1 MKNFK
6 KAIILSIIIVIIIIY
21 AIYNYLSVGEDEFIE
36 EDLYVETNTNVEEK
50 NIIILHITGE
60 VNKPRNNTNSWRHY
74 RICRHK

>member
-60 VNKPRNNTNSWRHY
+60 VNKPRNNTNR
-74 RICRHK
+74 

>member
-21 AIYNYLSVGEDEFIE
+21 AVYNYLNAGGEEFIE
-36 EDLYVETNTNVEEK
+36 EDLYVETNTNIEEK

-60 VNKPRNNTNSWRHY
+60 VNKPRNNTN
-74 RICRHK
+74 K